1 MEKEINLEDS
11 LKRLDE
17 IAKSLESGKT
27 TLDESL
33 KLYKEGINLS
43 KLCMDKL
50 ENAKGKVMEIKK
62 QDGTEEK
69 FNG

>member
-1 MEKEINLEDS
+1 MENEINLEQS

-17 IAKSLESGKT
+17 IAKLLENGTS
-27 TLDESL
+27 LDESL
-33 KLYKEGINLS
+33 KLYEEGIKLS

-50 ENAKGKVMEIKK
+50 ENAKGKVLEIKK
-62 QDGTEEK
+62 QDGTEEE

>member
-1 MEKEINLEDS
+1 MENEINLEAS

-17 IAKSLESGKT
+17 IAKLLENGS
-27 TLDESL
+27 TLDESI
-33 KLYKEGINLS
+33 KLYEEGIKLS

-62 QDGTEEK
+62 QDGTEEEY
-69 FNG
+69 NGK

>member
-33 KLYKEGINLS
+33 KLYEEGINLS

-50 ENAKGKVMEIKK
+50 ENEKGKVMEIKK

>member
-1 MEKEINLEDS
+1 MEEINLEQS

-17 IAKSLESGKT
+17 IAKLLENGT

-33 KLYKEGINLS
+33 KLYEEGIKLS

-62 QDGTEEK
+62 QDGTEED

>member
-1 MEKEINLEDS
+1 MENEINLEQS

-17 IAKSLESGKT
+17 IAKLLENGA

-33 KLYKEGINLS
+33 KLYEEGIKLS

-50 ENAKGKVMEIKK
+50 ENAKGKVLEIKK
-62 QDGTEEK
+62 QDGTEEE